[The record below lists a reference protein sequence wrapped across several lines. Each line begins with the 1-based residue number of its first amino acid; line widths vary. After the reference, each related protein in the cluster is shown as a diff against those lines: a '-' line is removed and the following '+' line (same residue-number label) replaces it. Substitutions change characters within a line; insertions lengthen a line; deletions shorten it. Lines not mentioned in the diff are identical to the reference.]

1 MGPAVRTDTLSKVY
15 IKRRALREMVLHP
28 LAPAERVAALRDV
41 SLEVQRGEIFGLLGP
56 NGAGKT
62 TLLKI
67 LACLVLPTR
76 GQALVDGANV
86 GEADRQVK
94 RSIGF
99 VTSDER
105 SFYWRLTGR
114 ENLEFFARLYGLGGR
129 SGHRR
134 TRDLLREMDLD
145 EVADRQFMSYSSG
158 MKQRMSIARALLHDP
173 PILCL
178 DEPTRSLDP
187 IAAKHLRSFVTR
199 RLHGEAGK
207 TILLATHNLQ
217 EAEEMCS
224 RLVVLERG
232 RILRQGTIAEV
243 TAGLPGRDLYLLVVR
258 GLDAFPEDAR
268 WSAQVERKEAAAIR
282 FEVSVDRGGDALSDL
297 LRTIRAG
304 GASILGCT
312 RREPSLQDVFD
323 LMESG
328 GDSGMPA

>member
-1 MGPAVRTDTLSKVY
+1 MPAAVRTDSLSKVY
-15 IKRRALREMVLHP
+15 IKRRSLREMALRP
-28 LAPAERVAALRDV
+28 FAAAERVAALRDV
-41 SLEVQRGEIFGLLGP
+41 SLEVQPGEIFGLLGP

-67 LACLVLPTR
+67 FSCLVLPSEGR
-76 GQALVDGANV
+76 ALVDGANV
-86 GEADRQVK
+86 GHEDQRVK

-114 ENLEFFARLYGLGGR
+114 ENLDFFGRLYGLGKADGR
-129 SGHRR
+129 RR
-134 TRDLLREMDLD
+134 TNELIEAMELG

-187 IAAKHLRSFVTR
+187 LAAKRLRSFVAG

-207 TILLATHNLQ
+207 TIILATHNLQ

-243 TAGLPGRDLYLLVVR
+243 TTGLPGRDLYLLVVR
-258 GLDAFPEDAR
+258 GLEAIPADIR
-268 WSAQVERKEAAAIR
+268 WTAEIERREAGAIR
-282 FEVSVDRGGDALSDL
+282 FEVSVERGGEALSDL
-297 LRTIRAG
+297 LRAVLDG
-304 GASILGCT
+304 GASVVGCT

-323 LMESG
+323 LM
-328 GDSGMPA
+328 DSADGPGEPA

>member
-1 MGPAVRTDTLSKVY
+1 MPAAVRTDNLSKVY
-15 IKRRALREMVLHP
+15 IKRRALREMALHP
-28 LAPAERVAALRDV
+28 FASAERVTALHEV
-41 SLEVQRGEIFGLLGP
+41 SLEVQQGEIFGLLGP

-67 LACLVLPTR
+67 LACLILPTR

-86 GEADRQVK
+86 GEHDQVK
-94 RSIGF
+94 RAIGF

-114 ENLEFFARLYGLGGR
+114 ENLDFFSRLYGLGRVNGR
-129 SGHRR
+129 RR
-134 TRDLLREMDLD
+134 TRDLIGAMELD

-187 IAAKHLRSFVTR
+187 IAAKHLRSFVAG
-199 RLHGEAGK
+199 RLHGESGK

-217 EAEEMCS
+217 EAEEMCT
-224 RLVVLERG
+224 RLAVLERG
-232 RILRQGTIAEV
+232 RVLRQGTIAEV
-243 TAGLPGRDLYLLVVR
+243 TSGLPGRDLYLLAVR
-258 GLDAFPEDAR
+258 GLDALPGDVR
-268 WSAQVERKEAAAIR
+268 WSAEVARREAGMTR
-282 FEVSVDRGGDALSDL
+282 FEVSVERGGDALSDL
-297 LRTIRAG
+297 LKGILAG
-304 GASILGCT
+304 GGVIVGCT

-323 LMESG
+323 MMESIG
-328 GDSGMPA
+328 GPGEPT